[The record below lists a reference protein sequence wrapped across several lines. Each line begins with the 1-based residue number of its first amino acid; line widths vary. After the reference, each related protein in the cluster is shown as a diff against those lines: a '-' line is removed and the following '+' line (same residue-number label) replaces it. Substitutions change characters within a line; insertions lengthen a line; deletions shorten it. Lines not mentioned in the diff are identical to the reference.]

1 MANSWKEL
9 AIRFVISVYGWII
22 QPKNF
27 KKTESLIIYSRAENV
42 LGSGRFHH
50 SAMVSDS
57 KFNFSKVSTRCVPGI
72 QF

>member
-27 KKTESLIIYSRAENV
+27 KKLS
-42 LGSGRFHH
+42 H
-50 SAMVSDS
+50 
-57 KFNFSKVSTRCVPGI
+57 
-72 QF
+72 